1 MGKFFVTTP
10 IYYVNDKPHIGHAY
24 TTTAADVIARFN
36 RFLGKDVF
44 FLTGTDEH
52 GQKIQQAAQKKGM
65 TPKEFVDSLVPTFK
79 RLWQKL
85 NISYDRFI
93 RTTDA
98 EHIKAVQHIFLKCY
112 ENGDIYLGEYEGWY
126 CIPCE
131 TYYTE
136 KDLIDGRLCPSC
148 GREVV
153 RVKEESYFFRLS
165 KYQDKLLELYEKNPD
180 FIAPSFRRNEIIN
193 FVKQGLKD
201 LSISRTSF
209 SWGIP
214 VPINEKHVIYVW
226 FDALTNYLTAVGY
239 PDDQE
244 RLKRYWPAD
253 LHLVG
258 KDILRFHAVYWPA
271 FLMSA
276 GLEVPKR
283 VFAHGWWTVNGQ
295 KMSKSKG
302 NVIDPFEV
310 IEKFGVDQFRFFL
323 FREVSFGLDGD
334 FSYEKLVW
342 RINGELAND
351 LGNLFNR
358 TLSMLKKYRNSLV
371 PQPSSDTEDEL
382 DGKLKKEALSTLE
395 ALKDLIPKAE
405 LTKALDKI
413 WKFIGFVNYYIDRK
427 APWSLRKEKKDR
439 ELDTTL
445 YNVLESLRFITAF
458 VYPYMPSSAEK
469 MAKLLSLSSAESFR
483 VKDFESFGGMKHGV
497 KLAEGGI
504 IFPRIEYDL
513 ESGQVKAAKTKK
525 DV

>member
-1 MGKFFVTTP
+1 MGKFYVTTP

-24 TTTAADVIARFN
+24 TTVAADIIARFN
-36 RFLGKDVF
+36 RFLGRDVF

-52 GQKIQQAAQKKGM
+52 GQKIQQAAEKKGM
-65 TPKEFVDSLVPTFK
+65 SPKEFVDSLVPVFK
-79 RLWQKL
+79 DLWKLL

-93 RTTDA
+93 RTTDPD
-98 EHIKAVQHIFLKCY
+98 HVKAVQHIFMKCY

-136 KDLIDGRLCPSC
+136 KDLLEGKLCPAC
-148 GREVV
+148 GREVTK
-153 RVKEESYFFRLS
+153 VKEESYFFRLS
-165 KYQDKLLELYEKNPD
+165 KYQEKLLKLYEENPD
-180 FIAPSFRRNEIIN
+180 FIAPEFRRNEVVN

-239 PDDQE
+239 PDDEE
-244 RLKRYWPAD
+244 RLNRYWPAD

-276 GLEVPKR
+276 GLPVPKR
-283 VFAHGWWTVNGQ
+283 VFAHGWWTVNGE
-295 KMSKSKG
+295 KMSKSKR
-302 NVIDPFEV
+302 NVINPFEV
-310 IEKFGVDQFRFFL
+310 AEKFGVDQFRFFM

-334 FSYEKLVW
+334 FSFEKLVQ

-358 TLSMLKKYRNSLV
+358 TLSMLKKYRGSKL
-371 PQPSSDTEDEL
+371 PAPKGEFDEL
-382 DGKLKKEALSTLE
+382 DAKIKRKANATVEKVIE
-395 ALKDLIPKAE
+395 LIPKGE
-405 LTKALDKI
+405 LSKALDEI
-413 WKFIGFVNYYIDRK
+413 WQFVSFVNFYIDRR
-427 APWSLRKEKKDR
+427 APWTLRKEGRDE
-439 ELDTTL
+439 ELDTVL
-445 YNVLESLRFITAF
+445 YNMVESLRFITALL
-458 VYPYMPSSAEK
+458 YPYMPNSAEK
-469 MAKLLSLSSAESFR
+469 MASLLKIKKPVNEWRIKEFSSW
-483 VKDFESFGGMKHGV
+483 GGMEPE
-497 KLAEGGI
+497 AELEKGGI
-504 IFPRIEYDL
+504 LFPRIEYDP
-513 ESGQVKAAKTKK
+513 ETGNVREAKTKK
-525 DV
+525 G

>member
-1 MGKFFVTTP
+1 MEKFYVTTP
-10 IYYVNDKPHIGHAY
+10 IYYVNDKPHLGHAY

-36 RFLGKDVF
+36 RFLGREVF

-52 GQKIQQAAQKKGM
+52 GQKIQQAAEKRGM
-65 TPKEFVDSLVPTFK
+65 SPKEFVDSLVPTFK
-79 RLWQKL
+79 KLWEKL

-93 RTTDA
+93 RTTDPD
-98 EHIKAVQHIFLKCY
+98 HVKAVQHIFMKCY

-136 KDLIDGRLCPSC
+136 KDLIDGKLCPAC
-148 GREVV
+148 GREVTK
-153 RVKEESYFFRLS
+153 VKEESYFFRLS
-165 KYQDKLLELYEKNPD
+165 KYQDKLLELYEKNPE
-180 FIAPSFRRNEIIN
+180 FIGPEFRRNEVVN

-239 PDDQE
+239 PDDEE
-244 RLKRYWPAD
+244 RLNRFWPAD

-283 VFAHGWWTVNGQ
+283 VFAHGWWTVNGE

-310 IEKFGVDQFRFFL
+310 IEKFGVDQVRFFL

-334 FSYEKLVW
+334 FSYEKLVA

-358 TLSMLKKYRNSLV
+358 TLSMLKKYRKSVV
-371 PQPSSDTEDEL
+371 PEPKELKNEL
-382 DGKLKKEALSTLE
+382 DQQLKEK
-395 ALKDLIPKAE
+395 ALKTVETVKELLPKAE
-405 LTKALDKI
+405 LTKALDEI
-413 WKFIGFVNYYIDRK
+413 WKFVNFVNYYIDRR
-427 APWSLRKEKKDR
+427 APWSLKKEGKEE
-439 ELDTTL
+439 ELDAVL
-445 YNVLESLRFITAF
+445 YNMVEALRFITALL
-458 VYPYMPSSAEK
+458 YPYMPQSAEK
-469 MAKLLSLSSAESFR
+469 MAQLLRLEKKAEELRIDEFKEWGKTPAGR
-483 VKDFESFGGMKHGV
+483 EVEK
-497 KLAEGGI
+497 GGI
-504 IFPRIEYDL
+504 LFPRVEFDPQTK
-513 ESGQVKAAKTKK
+513 EVRPAKTKK
-525 DV
+525 G